1 MISGLALEIPTVVIG
16 WGHKYKETMAYFG
29 LEEYSLDFGASQ
41 SNLSAIISEIL
52 ENLKVVREK
61 IKKNQP
67 KVCSLAEKQFDYLE
81 RVLS

>member
-1 MISGLALEIPTVVIG
+1 
-16 WGHKYKETMAYFG
+16 MAYFG

-41 SNLSAIISEIL
+41 SNLSAIILEIL
-52 ENLKVVREK
+52 TNPNAIREK

-67 KVCSLAEKQFDYLE
+67 KVRSLAEKQFDYLE